1 MKTITIKIES
11 DKDAALLKRL
21 LAEAAFEDHVE
32 SYEEDDEITDEE
44 TEILES
50 RWNKYK
56 ANPQSTVLFDELKEK
71 MKMKY
76 GL

>member
-21 LAEAAFEDHVE
+21 LEEAEFEAFVE
-32 SYEEDDEITDEE
+32 SYEEDDDISEEEIQM
-44 TEILES
+44 LES
-50 RWNKYK
+50 RWKNYQT
-56 ANPQSTVLFDELKEK
+56 NPQSAIPYDELKEK
-71 MKMKY
+71 IKKKY